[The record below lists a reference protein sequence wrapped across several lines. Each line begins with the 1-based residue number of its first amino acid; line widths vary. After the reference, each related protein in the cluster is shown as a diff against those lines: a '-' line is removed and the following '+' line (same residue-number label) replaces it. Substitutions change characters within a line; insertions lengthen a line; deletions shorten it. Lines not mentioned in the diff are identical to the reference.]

1 VASLIAAW
9 IALIV
14 SVSLLPGVNMLF
26 RPVNALEESPGAAA
40 WSPPCT
46 SFAKHGFNPDPF
58 GRVDLIPM
66 AHEGRI
72 VPLEAERDR
81 EWKEIA

>member
-1 VASLIAAW
+1 MPGSLIADAPIWLQAPFILAW
-9 IALIV
+9 GSCVVTALHIIRETW
-14 SVSLLPGVNMLF
+14 F
-26 RPVNALEESPGAAA
+26 
-40 WSPPCT
+40 
-46 SFAKHGFNPDPF
+46 HPDPF
-58 GRVDLIPM
+58 GRVDLIPV